1 MPAARTNAPVEST
14 HLDGG
19 YVTLTASG
27 TYPVP
32 YRLGSIPSGDAG
44 VAATLKIMVNVVLQY
59 RANAAVRVTAQTLVR
74 DCPSR
79 DSVCQVKALHSFVR
93 DQIKYLPDVR
103 DVETIQTPDYTLSM
117 GSGDCDDH
125 SVLMACLC
133 ESVGKQTRFLAVGI
147 RGEGFSHVS
156 SQVLLGTRWV
166 NLETI
171 IPTLKDAWGS
181 LPAGTPTPIGWFP
194 PDATRFMPARVP

>member
-1 MPAARTNAPVEST
+1 M
-14 HLDGG
+14 
-19 YVTLTASG
+19 TLSASG
-27 TYPVP
+27 DYPVP

-44 VAATLKIMVNVVLQY
+44 VAATLKIMVNMVLQY
-59 RANAAVRVTAQTLVR
+59 RADPVVRVTAQTLVKE
-74 DCPSR
+74 CPSR
-79 DSVCQVKALHSFVR
+79 DTVCQITALHTFVR
-93 DQIKYLPDVR
+93 DCIKYLPDVR
-103 DVETIQTPDYTLSM
+103 DVETIQTPDYTLKM
-117 GSGDCDDH
+117 RSGDCDDH
-125 SVLMACLC
+125 SVLMACMC
-133 ESVGKQTRFLAVGI
+133 ESIGKQSRFLAVGI

-171 IPTLKDAWGS
+171 IPTLKDAWGQ

>member
-1 MPAARTNAPVEST
+1 MSFAA
-14 HLDGG
+14 LDGG

-27 TYPVP
+27 VYPVP

-44 VAATLKIMVNVVLQY
+44 VAATLKIMVNMVLQY
-59 RANAAVRVTAQTLVR
+59 RPDPTVRVTAQELVR

-79 DSVCQVKALHSFVR
+79 DSVCQIKALHQFVR
-93 DQIKYLPDVR
+93 DCIKYLPDVR
-103 DVETIQTPDYTLSM
+103 DVETIQTPDYTLRM
-117 GSGDCDDH
+117 RSGDCDDH
-125 SVLMACLC
+125 SVLMAALC
-133 ESVGKQTRFLAVGI
+133 ESIGKQTRFLAVGI

-171 IPTLKDAWGS
+171 IPTLKDAWGA

>member
-1 MPAARTNAPVEST
+1 MTLPVTGS
-14 HLDGG
+14 
-19 YVTLTASG
+19 
-27 TYPVP
+27 YPVP

-44 VAATLKIMVNVVLQY
+44 VAATLKIMVDMVLEY
-59 RANAAVRVTAQTLVR
+59 RANPVVRVTAQTLVK

-79 DSVCQVKALHSFVR
+79 DSVCQITALQAFVR

-103 DVETIQTPDYTLSM
+103 DVETIQTPDYTLRM

-125 SVLMACLC
+125 SVLMACFC
-133 ESVGKQTRFLAVGI
+133 ESVGKQSRFLAIGV

-171 IPTLKDAWGS
+171 IPTLKAPWGG

-194 PDATRFMPARVP
+194 ADATRFMPARVP